1 MALCRQNAFY
11 KSPKHLRA
19 NNRNKQSPR
28 FFEYENDIKIYSN
41 AYIPWKLFYHGTPQI
56 IWVGFDYGIE
66 INIGR
71 KQWV

>member
-41 AYIPWKLFYHGTPQI
+41 ALHWYYESSFTMILHKLYDLALI
-56 IWVGFDYGIE
+56 KIL
-66 INIGR
+66 R
-71 KQWV
+71 